1 MEIVV
6 RQTSGLGNQ
15 LFQYAAGQLL
25 AKKHGASLRI
35 AHELHKNVNLHGAHR
50 PVMLQ
55 KFAIAAPIREAGA
68 FDRFILSVRPQLR
81 IPNSVIRAL
90 RRIQIFR
97 ESANATATTVR
108 PSFPIAGSTTRVYL
122 QGYWQDAAIVS
133 EVEPELRRQLSLV
146 EPLSAPSLEVQRQIR
161 AARNTVSLH
170 LRRGDYLTV
179 FGTSAVLPVDYYR
192 AAVESMRHRFPD
204 CAFFV
209 FSDDASYARE
219 LFSHDPTFRIV
230 DHNDALSAHEDLML
244 MASCR
249 HHIIANS
256 TFSWWGAWLNP
267 RSDKVVVAPSKWLGF
282 KTAQSIIA
290 FPSWTLIEI

>member
-15 LFQYAAGQLL
+15 LFQYAAGQNL

-35 AHELHKNVNLHGAHR
+35 AHELDKNIHLHGSPR

-55 KFAIAAPIREAGA
+55 KFSITAPIGEADG
-68 FDRFILSVRPQLR
+68 FDRFILSVRPRLR
-81 IPNSVIRAL
+81 MITDVVCGL

-97 ESANATATTVR
+97 EPANASATAVR
-108 PSFPIAGSTTRVYL
+108 PSFPVSSSTRRVYL
-122 QGYWQDAAIVS
+122 QGYWQDSTLVS
-133 EVEPELRRQLSLV
+133 EVEPELRKQFSLV
-146 EPLSAPSLEVQRQIR
+146 SPLSRRSSEVQQQIQ
-161 AARNTVSLH
+161 ASQHPVSLH

-179 FGTSAVLPVDYYR
+179 FGTSAVLPPDYYR
-192 AAVESMRHRFPD
+192 TAVDSMHRRFAD
-204 CAFFV
+204 SSFFV
-209 FSDDASYARE
+209 FSDDARYAKE
-219 LFSHDPTFRIV
+219 LFGHDPRFRIV

-244 MASCR
+244 MASCH

-267 RSDKVVVAPSKWLGF
+267 RPDKVVIAPSKWLGF
-282 KTAQSIIA
+282 NTVNSTIA
-290 FPSWTLIEI
+290 LPSWHLIEI